1 MKLILGI
8 VFVIFAFVNF
18 RHLNIGFLSLVEIDE
33 YAFHHSLINM
43 FEGVIELNLKK
54 IFSFYLYSYGFI
66 FFLINLIF
74 TFPFFLFD
82 NTEMTIYFPRIVSA
96 LFAVGSLYIIY
107 IFALN
112 RSSKLVSYL
121 IVLFVL
127 TMPGFWRN
135 AFWFHPDW
143 MMTFFLLLSIYFYS
157 KDNFDYKKYFWY
169 GTFSFG
175 FAISSKFQ
183 AITFYPF
190 LFFYIFYENFNLK
203 NFYNYKLKIILFIKS
218 ISVSIIIFIITNP
231 YILHP
236 LGFEVWMVD
245 FIANM
250 KSNNITHGAGEI
262 LDWKEKITNAITS
275 YYFTLSI
282 FIILI
287 FLIIFNSIKYFLHQK
302 KNILNI
308 ISLYVLINL
317 IYLIFFVNKDW
328 QHYYLSI
335 LMASSLLF
343 IIKSKKTKYI
353 LPIFMVLNL
362 TLSFEQH
369 KKIFLYNPITEEH
382 LEMSQSL
389 VSIFSGKVDK
399 NTNILIDPY
408 VPFDFT
414 SLGMGYKNI
423 HNIYGTL
430 SKKHFIK
437 EDWYKVYPSFTSFS
451 EKNFI
456 VIKKSSLYFY
466 PEKFNSRADK
476 NEYQNAY
483 DIIQNFNRGGDF
495 GYEKFSENDY
505 FFIWSHKW
513 YW

>member
-33 YAFHHSLINM
+33 YAFHHSLMNM

-96 LFAVGSLYIIY
+96 LFAVASLYIIY

-143 MMTFFLLLSIYFYS
+143 MMTFFLLLSIFFYS

-236 LGFEVWMVD
+236 LGFEVWLVD
-245 FIANM
+245 FIGNM

-287 FLIIFNSIKYFLHQK
+287 FLIIFNSIKYFLHKK

-369 KKIFLYNPITEEH
+369 KKIFLYNPITQEH
-382 LEMSQSL
+382 LQMSQSL
-389 VSIFSGKVDK
+389 VNIFSGKVDK
-399 NTNILIDPY
+399 STNILIDPY
-408 VPFDFT
+408 VPFNFT
-414 SLGMGYKNI
+414 SLDMGYKNI

-437 EDWYKVYPSFTSFS
+437 QDWYKVYPSFASFS

-456 VIKKSSLYFY
+456 VLKKSSLYFY
-466 PEKFNSRADK
+466 PEKFNSRVDK

-483 DIIQNFNRGGDF
+483 DIIQNFDSSGDL
-495 GYEKFSENDY
+495 GYEKFFENDY
-505 FFIWSHKW
+505 FFIWRKKR
-513 YW
+513 

>member
-33 YAFHHSLINM
+33 YAFHHSLMNM

-82 NTEMTIYFPRIVSA
+82 NIEMTIYFPRIVSA
-96 LFAVGSLYIIY
+96 LFAVASLYIIY

-143 MMTFFLLLSIYFYS
+143 MMTFFLLLSIFFYS

-236 LGFEVWMVD
+236 LGFEVWLVD
-245 FIANM
+245 FIGNM

-287 FLIIFNSIKYFLHQK
+287 FLIIFNSIKYFLHKK

-362 TLSFEQH
+362 TFSFEQH
-369 KKIFLYNPITEEH
+369 KKIFLYNPITQEH
-382 LEMSQSL
+382 LQMSQSL
-389 VSIFSGKVDK
+389 VNIFSGKVDK
-399 NTNILIDPY
+399 STNILIDPY
-408 VPFDFT
+408 VPFNFT
-414 SLGMGYKNI
+414 SLDMGYKNI

-437 EDWYKVYPSFTSFS
+437 QDWYKVYPSFASFS

-456 VIKKSSLYFY
+456 VLKKSSLYFY
-466 PEKFNSRADK
+466 PEKFNSRVDK

-483 DIIQNFNRGGDF
+483 DIIQNFDSSGDF
-495 GYEKFSENDY
+495 GYEKFFENDY
-505 FFIWSHKW
+505 FFIWRKKR
-513 YW
+513 

>member
-33 YAFHHSLINM
+33 YAFHHSLMNM

-82 NTEMTIYFPRIVSA
+82 NIEMTIYFPRIVSA
-96 LFAVGSLYIIY
+96 LFAVGSLYITY

-143 MMTFFLLLSIYFYS
+143 MMTFFLLLSIFFYS

-236 LGFEVWMVD
+236 LGFEVWLVD
-245 FIANM
+245 FIGNM

-287 FLIIFNSIKYFLHQK
+287 FLIIFNSIKYFLHKK

-335 LMASSLLF
+335 LIVSSLLF

-369 KKIFLYNPITEEH
+369 KKIFLYNPITQEH
-382 LEMSQSL
+382 LQMSQSL
-389 VSIFSGKVDK
+389 VNIFSGKVDK
-399 NTNILIDPY
+399 STNILIDPY
-408 VPFDFT
+408 VPFNFT
-414 SLGMGYKNI
+414 SLDMGYKNI

-437 EDWYKVYPSFTSFS
+437 QDWYKVYPSFASFS

-456 VIKKSSLYFY
+456 VLKKSSLYFY
-466 PEKFNSRADK
+466 PEKFNSRVDK

-483 DIIQNFNRGGDF
+483 DIIQNFDSSGDF
-495 GYEKFSENDY
+495 GYEKFFENDY
-505 FFIWSHKW
+505 FFIWRKKR
-513 YW
+513 

>member
-33 YAFHHSLINM
+33 YAFHHSLMNM

-82 NTEMTIYFPRIVSA
+82 NIEMTIYFPRIVSA

-143 MMTFFLLLSIYFYS
+143 MMTFFLLLSIFFYS

-236 LGFEVWMVD
+236 LGFEVWLVD
-245 FIANM
+245 FIGNM

-287 FLIIFNSIKYFLHQK
+287 FLIIFNSIKYFLHKK

-369 KKIFLYNPITEEH
+369 KKIFLYNPITQEH
-382 LEMSQSL
+382 LQMSQSL
-389 VSIFSGKVDK
+389 VNIFSGKVDK
-399 NTNILIDPY
+399 STNILIDPY
-408 VPFDFT
+408 VPFNFT
-414 SLGMGYKNI
+414 SLDMGYKNI

-437 EDWYKVYPSFTSFS
+437 EDWYKVYPSFASFS

-456 VIKKSSLYFY
+456 VLKKSSLYFY
-466 PEKFNSRADK
+466 PEKFNSRVDK

-483 DIIQNFNRGGDF
+483 DIIQNFDSSGDL
-495 GYEKFSENDY
+495 GYEKFFENDY
-505 FFIWSHKW
+505 FFIWRKKR
-513 YW
+513 

>member
-1 MKLILGI
+1 
-8 VFVIFAFVNF
+8 
-18 RHLNIGFLSLVEIDE
+18 
-33 YAFHHSLINM
+33 
-43 FEGVIELNLKK
+43 
-54 IFSFYLYSYGFI
+54 
-66 FFLINLIF
+66 
-74 TFPFFLFD
+74 
-82 NTEMTIYFPRIVSA
+82 
-96 LFAVGSLYIIY
+96 
-107 IFALN
+107 
-112 RSSKLVSYL
+112 
-121 IVLFVL
+121 
-127 TMPGFWRN
+127 
-135 AFWFHPDW
+135 
-143 MMTFFLLLSIYFYS
+143 
-157 KDNFDYKKYFWY
+157 
-169 GTFSFG
+169 
-175 FAISSKFQ
+175 
-183 AITFYPF
+183 
-190 LFFYIFYENFNLK
+190 
-203 NFYNYKLKIILFIKS
+203 
-218 ISVSIIIFIITNP
+218 
-231 YILHP
+231 
-236 LGFEVWMVD
+236 
-245 FIANM
+245 M

-287 FLIIFNSIKYFLHQK
+287 FLIIFNSIKYFLHKK

-369 KKIFLYNPITEEH
+369 KKIFLYNPITQEH
-382 LEMSQSL
+382 LQMSQSL
-389 VSIFSGKVDK
+389 VNIFSGKVDK
-399 NTNILIDPY
+399 STNILIDPY

-414 SLGMGYKNI
+414 SLDMGYKNI

-437 EDWYKVYPSFTSFS
+437 QDWYKVYPSFASFS

-456 VIKKSSLYFY
+456 VLKKSSLYFY
-466 PEKFNSRADK
+466 PEKFNSRVDK

-483 DIIQNFNRGGDF
+483 DIIQNFDSSGDF
-495 GYEKFSENDY
+495 GYEKFFENDY
-505 FFIWSHKW
+505 FFIWRKKR
-513 YW
+513 

>member
-8 VFVIFAFVNF
+8 VFIIFAFVNF

-33 YAFHHSLINM
+33 YAFHHSLMNM

-82 NTEMTIYFPRIVSA
+82 NIEMTIYFPRIVSA

-143 MMTFFLLLSIYFYS
+143 MMTFFLLLSIFFYS

-218 ISVSIIIFIITNP
+218 ISV
-231 YILHP
+231 
-236 LGFEVWMVD
+236 
-245 FIANM
+245 
-250 KSNNITHGAGEI
+250 
-262 LDWKEKITNAITS
+262 
-275 YYFTLSI
+275 
-282 FIILI
+282 
-287 FLIIFNSIKYFLHQK
+287 
-302 KNILNI
+302 
-308 ISLYVLINL
+308 
-317 IYLIFFVNKDW
+317 
-328 QHYYLSI
+328 
-335 LMASSLLF
+335 
-343 IIKSKKTKYI
+343 
-353 LPIFMVLNL
+353 
-362 TLSFEQH
+362 
-369 KKIFLYNPITEEH
+369 
-382 LEMSQSL
+382 
-389 VSIFSGKVDK
+389 
-399 NTNILIDPY
+399 
-408 VPFDFT
+408 
-414 SLGMGYKNI
+414 
-423 HNIYGTL
+423 
-430 SKKHFIK
+430 
-437 EDWYKVYPSFTSFS
+437 
-451 EKNFI
+451 
-456 VIKKSSLYFY
+456 
-466 PEKFNSRADK
+466 
-476 NEYQNAY
+476 
-483 DIIQNFNRGGDF
+483 
-495 GYEKFSENDY
+495 
-505 FFIWSHKW
+505 
-513 YW
+513 

>member
-33 YAFHHSLINM
+33 YAFHHSLMNM

-82 NTEMTIYFPRIVSA
+82 NIEMTIYFPRIVSA

-143 MMTFFLLLSIYFYS
+143 MMTFFLLLSIFFYS

-236 LGFEVWMVD
+236 LGFEVWLVD
-245 FIANM
+245 FIGNM

-287 FLIIFNSIKYFLHQK
+287 FLIIFNSIKYFLHKK

-335 LMASSLLF
+335 LIVSSLLF

-369 KKIFLYNPITEEH
+369 KKIFLYNPITQEH
-382 LEMSQSL
+382 LQMSQSL
-389 VSIFSGKVDK
+389 VNIFSGKVDK
-399 NTNILIDPY
+399 STNILIDPY
-408 VPFDFT
+408 VPFNFT
-414 SLGMGYKNI
+414 SLDMGYKNI

-437 EDWYKVYPSFTSFS
+437 QDWYKVYPSFASFS

-456 VIKKSSLYFY
+456 VLKKSSLYFY
-466 PEKFNSRADK
+466 PEKFNSRVDK

-483 DIIQNFNRGGDF
+483 DIIQNFDSSGDF
-495 GYEKFSENDY
+495 GYEKFFENDY
-505 FFIWSHKW
+505 FFIWRKKR
-513 YW
+513 